1 MEEPIQNFEQLS
13 KNENIENT
21 QENSKTD
28 NIQDNACGDI
38 KDIDNDVNNIQA
50 SAILTD
56 EEKRTF
62 ISKFINQLSD
72 TIKDLEQQKNKSPEI
87 LVIDRFEGQ
96 FVVCEDRQTGQMINL
111 QKSELPENIK
121 EGDVLKYG
129 ENGYKID
136 EIERQNIEERIK
148 NKVKNL
154 FEE

>member
-62 ISKFINQLSD
+62 ISKFINVG
-72 TIKDLEQQKNKSPEI
+72 K
-87 LVIDRFEGQ
+87 
-96 FVVCEDRQTGQMINL
+96 
-111 QKSELPENIK
+111 
-121 EGDVLKYG
+121 
-129 ENGYKID
+129 
-136 EIERQNIEERIK
+136 
-148 NKVKNL
+148 
-154 FEE
+154 